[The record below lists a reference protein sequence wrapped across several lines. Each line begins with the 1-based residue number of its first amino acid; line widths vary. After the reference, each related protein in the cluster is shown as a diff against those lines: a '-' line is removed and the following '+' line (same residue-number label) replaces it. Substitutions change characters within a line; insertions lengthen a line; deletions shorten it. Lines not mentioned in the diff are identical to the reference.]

1 MLARYHYHG
10 LIKKYI
16 AVFGTLFNNMQIKR
30 QDNDGNFNQV
40 LRVPVAYGPKPKF
53 LTRITGDASLDA
65 KVGMSMPRIGF
76 DMVGFTYDTL
86 RKLNSHNKRYATHNG
101 NIGTIQAPVPYDINF
116 GLYVFCKYA
125 EDGTQIIEQILPSF
139 KPELAVTINA
149 ISTMGIKLDVPVI
162 LNSVSMED
170 SYDGDFN
177 TRRAIVW
184 TLDFTMK
191 ATIWPN
197 IHGIGFGDGYDEG
210 TTELIRTSIV
220 NFHIVTQEEKS
231 VERSDKIL
239 LEDSTEFTDNFLTQ
253 EDGDAFLFESSVAGT
268 SATDLVKSYIKRE
281 VSESIS
287 PDSTDYEVVDTH
299 VFFNIGQEYDPASGN
314 YSAP

>member
-16 AVFGTLFNNMQIKR
+16 AVFGTLFNNMQIKK
-30 QDNDGNFNQV
+30 QDNSGNFGQV
-40 LRVPVAYGPKPKF
+40 IRVPVAYGPKPKF
-53 LTRITGDASLDA
+53 LTRISGDANLDS
-65 KVGMSMPRIGF
+65 KVGMSLPRIGF

-170 SYDGDFN
+170 TYDGDFN

-191 ATIWPN
+191 ASIWPN

-210 TTELIRTSIV
+210 TTKLIRTSIV
-220 NFHIVTQEEKS
+220 NFHIVGQEES
-231 VERSDKIL
+231 AGRSDRIL

-253 EDGDAFLFESSVAGT
+253 EDGDAFIFESSIAGT
-268 SATDLVKSYIKRE
+268 SSTDLVKSYIKRE

-287 PDSTDYEVVDTH
+287 PDSTDYEVVDTQ
-299 VFFNIGQEYDPASGN
+299 VFFNLGQEYDPASGN

>member
-76 DMVGFTYDTL
+76 DVAGFTYDTL
-86 RKLNSHNKRYATHNG
+86 RKLNSHNKRYATYNG
-101 NIGTIQAPVPYDINF
+101 ELGVIQAPVPYDINF

-170 SYDGDFN
+170 TYDGDFN
-177 TRRAIVW
+177 TRRAIIW

-191 ATIWPN
+191 ASIWPN
-197 IHGIGFGDGYDEG
+197 ITGRGFGDGYDEG
-210 TTELIRTSIV
+210 STTLIRTSIV
-220 NFHIVTQEEKS
+220 NFHIIGQDVST
-231 VERSDKIL
+231 ERADRIL
-239 LEDSTEFTDNFLTQ
+239 LEDSTEFTDNVLTQ
-253 EDGDAFLFESSVAGT
+253 EDGDIFLFESSALRT
-268 SATDLVKSYIKRE
+268 SSTDLVKSYIKKE

-287 PDSTDYEVVDTH
+287 PDSTDYEVVDTQ
-299 VFFNIGQEYDPASGN
+299 VFFNLGQEYDPASGN
-314 YSAP
+314 YSVP

>member
-101 NIGTIQAPVPYDINF
+101 NF

-191 ATIWPN
+191 ATLWPN